1 MLWIFWVLSPKYHQV
16 SSSIIKYLQSFV
28 SKGDQTKPIHDFHSN
43 QTRIKCFHSTFQ
55 TAIDRFWPILG
66 TASGAHHVAIDQ
78 LFPQSNMW
86 NVQMDEFFKHQQ
98 NCILV
103 SAFNLL
109 WNKHFLYQVARYA
122 RFGTLASRYSWCV
135 NFRLNCCHPGP
146 VYGGLS
152 LCHPLEMLTWT
163 ITWLGQK
170 SLALY
175 QSLEHIEIVGSSQ
188 DITKTSPQ
196 PGHSMGQPLGRAQ
209 PRGPGA

>member
-16 SSSIIKYLQSFV
+16 SSSIYNLLSLKEIKQNQFMIFI
-28 SKGDQTKPIHDFHSN
+28 QTKLVLNVSIPPFKQPSIDFGPSW
-43 QTRIKCFHSTFQ
+43 
-55 TAIDRFWPILG
+55 A
-66 TASGAHHVAIDQ
+66 Q
-78 LFPQSNMW
+78 LQVLIMLRLINCFPQSNMW